1 MWRSGKS
8 LGRRGPTIHRL
19 VGENGARRRDG
30 IIRKALIILKW
41 LPCLLLMLPVALAA
55 QVKEGKITSR
65 EAEAIQRARKGAKPR
80 PVAPRSPL
88 LSSEQN
94 VVRLF
99 KSAKQSVVFITSIVW
114 GANPV
119 MKDTAGTGTGF
130 VWDDQGHVVT
140 NQHVV
145 NTDGVKG
152 QGPTDEADVVN
163 VSLSN
168 GKTYKAQVIG
178 RSLSYDIAVLQ
189 VFAPLDSLK
198 PLPLGKSSELQ
209 VGQSAYAIGNPYGLD
224 HTLTNGVVSAL
235 NREISSSLG
244 NAIRGVIQT
253 DAAINPGNSGGP
265 LLDSTGRLIGMNTSV
280 IGPGNRAGIGFAIP
294 VDTLNRVVP
303 LLIARGQLEPVYLGF
318 TALTPA
324 WARVLGVTH
333 GVMVSDVEAEGPAA
347 KAGLRPLKLDRE
359 GHVLALGDI
368 LLSYQGTPIQNGVQL
383 FDLLELDPPKG
394 AAVFEVMRDGQ
405 VGKVT
410 LRVEAP
416 KDLKLKDPKL
426 KEPKGEKISI

>member
-1 MWRSGKS
+1 MRIEKKS
-8 LGRRGPTIHRL
+8 LI
-19 VGENGARRRDG
+19 
-30 IIRKALIILKW
+30 
-41 LPCLLLMLPVALAA
+41 LLLMLSAALVA
-55 QVKEGKITSR
+55 QTKEGKITSR

-99 KSAKQSVVFITSIVW
+99 KNAKASVVYITSIVR

-119 MKDTAGTGTGF
+119 MEDTPAGTGTGF

-145 NTDGVKG
+145 NTDAIKG
-152 QGPTDEADVVN
+152 QGPTDEADVLN
-163 VSLSN
+163 VTLAD

-189 VFAPLDSLK
+189 VFAPLDRLK

-224 HTLTNGVVSAL
+224 HTLTNGVLSAL

-265 LLDSTGRLIGMNTSV
+265 LLDSAGRLIGMNTSV

-294 VDTLNRVVP
+294 VDTMNRVVP

-324 WARVLGVTH
+324 YARILGLNH
-333 GVMVSDVEAEGPAA
+333 GVMVSDVEADGPAA

-359 GHVLALGDI
+359 GRVIALGDI
-368 LLSYQGTPIQNGVQL
+368 LLSYQGTPILNGVQL

-394 AAVFEVMRDGQ
+394 LVVFDVLRDGK
-405 VGKVT
+405 VGKVS
-410 LRVEAP
+410 LRLETP
-416 KDLKLKDPKL
+416 KEIPKNRTV
-426 KEPKGEKISI
+426 S